1 MRRWEPCVHPFTKV
15 PRNDPLTRYRT
26 RPDRVPWFG
35 ENVRRSHAIEQPGTA
50 PGSQAISFFTPANCR
65 LGAQPLLFCR
75 ETARY
80 YHRLFPATYSLRTP
94 TVKHM
99 TKLRTIG
106 AIGLGFCAA
115 LLVVTIAAAQMPLPA
130 AKPPD
135 GTTLFKQQCATC
147 HTTNLSDPT
156 RQGPSLF
163 KIVGKPAGKADGFRY
178 STGFAEANFVWDDAR
193 LDAYLANPQAMVP
206 GSNMAYRQP
215 KAETRTAIIAYLKEL
230 N

>member
-1 MRRWEPCVHPFTKV
+1 M
-15 PRNDPLTRYRT
+15 
-26 RPDRVPWFG
+26 
-35 ENVRRSHAIEQPGTA
+35 
-50 PGSQAISFFTPANCR
+50 
-65 LGAQPLLFCR
+65 
-75 ETARY
+75 
-80 YHRLFPATYSLRTP
+80 
-94 TVKHM
+94 VKHM
-99 TKLRTIG
+99 TKLRTTR
-106 AIGLGFCAA
+106 AIGPGFCAA
-115 LLVVTIAAAQMPLPA
+115 LLVVTMAGAQMPLPA
-130 AKPPD
+130 ARPPD

-163 KIVGKPAGKADGFRY
+163 GIVGKPAGKTDGFRY
-178 STGFAEANFVWDDAR
+178 SAGFAEANFVWDDAG